1 MALSDKAE
9 HHKLFMCETPT
20 CRVISFIGEYCPGCT
35 AEGLLLREIPMD
47 FSFRRE
53 EIRRELD
60 SKRPKPLAVVRGDGE
75 VGDR

>member
-35 AEGLLLREIPMD
+35 AEGLLLREIPVD
-47 FSFRRE
+47 FSANRE
-53 EIRRELD
+53 RIRRELAAR
-60 SKRPKPLAVVRGDGE
+60 RPKGLHAV
-75 VGDR
+75 